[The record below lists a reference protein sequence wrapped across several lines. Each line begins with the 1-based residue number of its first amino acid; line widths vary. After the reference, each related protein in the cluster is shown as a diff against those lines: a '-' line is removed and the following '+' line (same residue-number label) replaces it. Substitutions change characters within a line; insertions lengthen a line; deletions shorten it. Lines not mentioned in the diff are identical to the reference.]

1 LIFDAA
7 GNLYGTTYSGG
18 SAGAGAVFKVTQAGA
33 ESVLYSFSGGTDGS
47 NPQSKLTSDAAG
59 NLYGTTYYGGAYAG
73 GTVFEL
79 TGSTE
84 KVLHSFGNGTDG
96 KNPTAGITLTKK
108 GVVFGT
114 TSAGGTSGYGTVFRL
129 EDLESGWNETILHS
143 FAMLTDGATP
153 YAGLVFDSS
162 DNLYGTTT
170 DGGSGGDGGG
180 TVFELSN
187 ADRTWTFKTLDV
199 LAGSGI
205 SGTYRNVLLDASGN
219 IYATTHC
226 DGTYSSGTV
235 YKLTPSG
242 TSWNYSPLYV
252 FTGQDDGFYSF
263 SNLVFDAQGN
273 LYGTTKNGGSGG
285 YGVVFKITP

>member
-1 LIFDAA
+1 
-7 GNLYGTTYSGG
+7 
-18 SAGAGAVFKVTQAGA
+18 
-33 ESVLYSFSGGTDGS
+33 
-47 NPQSKLTSDAAG
+47 
-59 NLYGTTYYGGAYAG
+59 
-73 GTVFEL
+73 
-79 TGSTE
+79 
-84 KVLHSFGNGTDG
+84 
-96 KNPTAGITLTKK
+96 
-108 GVVFGT
+108 
-114 TSAGGTSGYGTVFRL
+114 L

-143 FAMLTDGATP
+143 FAMQNDGATP

-180 TVFELSN
+180 TVFELTYS
-187 ADRTWTFKTLDV
+187 ARTWTFKTLDV

-242 TSWNYSPLYV
+242 SSWNYSSLYV